1 MTMKTTKLAGALA
14 DSWKVLNLPAH
25 EYHSDIDIQ
34 SCSLLKA
41 MLVSPAHYK
50 AQFFENR
57 SSSKAKDFGTLIH
70 TLVLEPQA
78 FAARYAVYQGVMDG
92 RDAKFKAF
100 SEAHPL
106 QTIIDDVSL
115 QAARRMAD
123 KILERRFRGRPFGD
137 YLAEG
142 EKEVTIYYAD
152 PATGVRCRVRIDL
165 LHPEFV
171 FDLKTALSVVQ
182 SEWLR
187 QALRLD
193 YDLQSYMYSL
203 AECLWSGRQSP
214 LPFAF
219 IVGENTSPHSVSAFT
234 AGESFLTKGGRKYQE
249 AIGAYA
255 ACSKVNHWPDLGE
268 EATLELE
275 HWMVASSAA
284 NEPAWRT
291 QLGYP

>member
-1 MTMKTTKLAGALA
+1 
-14 DSWKVLNLPAH
+14 
-25 EYHSDIDIQ
+25 
-34 SCSLLKA
+34 
-41 MLVSPAHYK
+41 
-50 AQFFENR
+50 
-57 SSSKAKDFGTLIH
+57 
-70 TLVLEPQA
+70 
-78 FAARYAVYQGVMDG
+78 MDG

-106 QTIIDDVSL
+106 QAIIDDVSL

-123 KILERRFRGRPFGD
+123 KILERRFRGRLFGD

-142 EKEVTIYYAD
+142 EKEVTIYYTD

-193 YDLQSYMYSL
+193 YDLQSCMYSL

-214 LPFAF
+214 PALR
-219 IVGENTSPHSVSAFT
+219 VH
-234 AGESFLTKGGRKYQE
+234 RRR
-249 AIGAYA
+249 
-255 ACSKVNHWPDLGE
+255 
-268 EATLELE
+268 E
-275 HWMVASSAA
+275 HQSSQC
-284 NEPAWRT
+284 ECLHCW
-291 QLGYP
+291 

>member
-1 MTMKTTKLAGALA
+1 M
-14 DSWKVLNLPAH
+14 
-25 EYHSDIDIQ
+25 
-34 SCSLLKA
+34 
-41 MLVSPAHYK
+41 
-50 AQFFENR
+50 
-57 SSSKAKDFGTLIH
+57 
-70 TLVLEPQA
+70 
-78 FAARYAVYQGVMDG
+78 
-92 RDAKFKAF
+92 
-100 SEAHPL
+100 
-106 QTIIDDVSL
+106 
-115 QAARRMAD
+115 
-123 KILERRFRGRPFGD
+123 
-137 YLAEG
+137 AEG
-142 EKEVTIYYAD
+142 EKEVTIYYTD

-193 YDLQSYMYSL
+193 YDLHVLARRVPLVRQAIPPALRVHRRREHQSSQ
-203 AECLWSGRQSP
+203 CG
-214 LPFAF
+214 
-219 IVGENTSPHSVSAFT
+219 AFT

-275 HWMVASSAA
+275 HWMASSAA

-291 QLGYP
+291 QLGNP